1 MVPLKLKIEESFF
14 QPEERNGYLVDSE
27 MKKVWAVELD
37 LLNEFSRVCKNYGLQ
52 WFAHAGTLLG
62 AVRHHGFIPWD
73 DDIDV
78 MMPRKD
84 YERFC
89 AIAPAAFS
97 YPYFFQSEETDPF
110 YCRYFTR
117 LRNSQTTGIIVSEK
131 QFHFPYNQGIFIDIF
146 PYDNLPDDE
155 TELSLMKDRLL
166 YLENLGWQFRNMVHF
181 YIPKKDKGVIKRL
194 NYFIKHLLYRYLLHS
209 VGDYHRFLEEHH
221 SLVTSYDGKEVKR
234 VGEMIIPPLD
244 RHVWKKEWLEST
256 VLMPF
261 EMIQIPVPAAFED
274 VLSAS
279 FGENWRIPIIANTMH
294 GTMQFDTEKSYT
306 DYL

>member
-1 MVPLKLKIEESFF
+1 MVPLHLEIEESFF

-37 LLNEFSRVCKNYGLQ
+37 LLNEFSRVCKDYGLK

-78 MMPRKD
+78 TMPRKD
-84 YERFC
+84 YEKFC
-89 AIAPAAFS
+89 AIAPTAFS
-97 YPYFFQSEETDPF
+97 DPYFFQSDETDPF
-110 YCRYFTR
+110 FCRNFSR
-117 LRNSQTTGIIVSEK
+117 LRNSRTTGIILSEK

-155 TELSLMKDRLL
+155 TELSHMKDRLL
-166 YLENLGWQFRNMVHF
+166 YLANIGWQFRNMVFF
-181 YIPKKDKGVIKRL
+181 YIPKKDKGAIKRM
-194 NYFIKHLLYRYLLHS
+194 NYFIKHLLYRYVLRS
-209 VGDYHRFLEEHH
+209 TGDYHRFLEEHH
-221 SLVTSYDGKEVKR
+221 SLVTSYANEEVQR

-261 EMIQIPVPAAFED
+261 EMIQIPVPAAYEEI
-274 VLSAS
+274 LSTS
-279 FGENWRIPIIANTMH
+279 FGDNWRIPIKANTMH
-294 GTMQFDTEKSYT
+294 GTMQFDTEKPYT